1 MNITELARKLKVTSV
16 QLYELFPQ
24 IGIDVGR
31 RAIKIDDKVAHKI
44 LKNWSTYQPLL
55 FKKPDEEKPLADA
68 APEEKKPVAIPAVIT
83 VRDFAVLL
91 NVPVP
96 KLIVTLMNNG
106 ILTALNEKIDYDTAS
121 IIAEDLGFM
130 PHQLSEGQDEDAN
143 ITTIDFIKTTLESE
157 DPSTLLPRPPV
168 VVIMGHVDHGKTSLL
183 DAIRTTNVIATES
196 GGITQHIG
204 AYQVEVPPKEELK
217 SRVSETGR
225 GIPRQARDDH
235 SPAGRRMITFIDTP
249 GHEAFTTMR
258 SRGAKIADIAILVV
272 AADDGIKP
280 QTTEAIKIIRAAG
293 LPLIVA
299 VNKMDKPGADS
310 DKVKRELSDHGLIPE
325 DWGGSTICVPISA
338 KQHTGIDD
346 LLEMILLVAD
356 MEKEK
361 LVANPGGTTVA
372 TVIESHVDKNE
383 GPVATI
389 LVQNGTLRMNDFFVV
404 DHILYGK
411 ARLMKDHRGTVLSE
425 VLPSQPAKIIG
436 FKKAPRIGDCLTAMT
451 VLDESVGKMSKQ
463 KEQMAAGSVVSA
475 PKMSEKD
482 KGIPSVNIILKT
494 DTLGSL
500 EAIATALMKIEHPDV
515 KIKVVSKGLGAITT
529 ADILNAEAT
538 KSFVAGFH
546 VPLSAQVRDVALE
559 KRIDVKLYKIIY
571 ELIDDI
577 KLRVEALLAPLIQ
590 RTVVGSGT
598 VLKVFRNDHG
608 SMVVGVR
615 VLEGVFAPGARV
627 HVLRGEDKAGEGRI
641 KTVQLGKIEIKE
653 AISGQECGILYEGKV
668 ELAPDDVLQ
677 AYTEKKIKQTLD

>member
-44 LKNWSTYQPLL
+44 LKNWSQYQPLL
-55 FKKPDEEKPLADA
+55 FKKPEEQGLAA
-68 APEEKKPVAIPAVIT
+68 EIAPEEKKHVDIPAVIT

-91 NVPVP
+91 NLPVT

-121 IIAEDLGFM
+121 IIAEDLGFI
-130 PHQLSEGQDEDAN
+130 PHQLSEGQDDDALL
-143 ITTIDFIKTTLESE
+143 TTTDLIKTTIEAE
-157 DPSTLLPRPPV
+157 DSASLQSRPPV

-183 DAIRTTNVIATES
+183 DAIRTTNIIATES

-204 AYQVEVPPKEELK
+204 AYQVSKKMKASGQDKL
-217 SRVSETGR
+217 
-225 GIPRQARDDH
+225 
-235 SPAGRRMITFIDTP
+235 ITFIDTP

-280 QTTEAIKIIRAAG
+280 QTIEAIKIIRAAS

-299 VNKMDKPGADS
+299 INKMDKPGADI
-310 DKVKRELSDHGLIPE
+310 DRVKRELSDQGLIPE
-325 DWGGSTICVPISA
+325 DYGGSTICVPISA
-338 KQHTGIDD
+338 KKQTGIDE

-356 MEKEK
+356 IEKEK
-361 LVANPGGTTVA
+361 LVANPSGTTVA

-389 LVQNGTLRMNDFFVV
+389 LVQNGTLRANDFFVV

-411 ARLMKDHRGTVLSE
+411 ARLMKNHLGTVLTE
-425 VLPSQPAKIIG
+425 VMPSQPAKIIG

-451 VLDESVGKMSKQ
+451 TLDETVEKMSKQ
-463 KEQMAAGSVVSA
+463 TEQMAAGSVVSA
-475 PKMSEKD
+475 PKIAEKD
-482 KGIPSVNIILKT
+482 KGVPSVNIILKT

-515 KIKVVSKGLGAITT
+515 KIKVASKGLGAITT

-538 KSFVAGFH
+538 KSFIAGFH
-546 VPLSAQVRDVALE
+546 VPLSAQVRDVAQE
-559 KRIDVKLYKIIY
+559 KRVDIKLYKIIY

-577 KLRVEALLAPLIQ
+577 KVRVEELLAPLIQ
-590 RTVVGSGT
+590 KTIVGTGT

-615 VLEGVFAPGARV
+615 VLEGVFTPGARV
-627 HVLRGEDKAGEGRI
+627 HVLRGDTQVGDGRI
-641 KTVQLGKIEIKE
+641 KSVQLGKIEIKE
-653 AISGQECGILYEGKV
+653 AISGQECGILYEGRV
-668 ELAPDDVLQ
+668 ELAPDDTLQ
-677 AYTEKKIKQTLD
+677 SYTEKKIKRTLEP

>member
-1 MNITELARKLKVTSV
+1 MNITELARKLKVTSA

-44 LKNWSTYQPLL
+44 LKNWSAYQPLL
-55 FKKPDEEKPLADA
+55 FKKPAEEKPLEDVV
-68 APEEKKPVAIPAVIT
+68 PVEKKPVSIPAVIS

-91 NVPVP
+91 NLPVT

-106 ILTALNEKIDYDTAS
+106 ILSALNERIDYDTAS
-121 IIAEDLGFM
+121 IIAEDLGFA
-130 PHQLSEGQDEDAN
+130 PSQLSDTESDDTAL
-143 ITTIDFIKTTLESE
+143 TAIDFIKTTIEAEESE
-157 DPSTLLPRPPV
+157 SLIPRPPV

-204 AYQVEVPPKEELK
+204 AYQVLK
-217 SRVSETGR
+217 KMKASGH
-225 GIPRQARDDH
+225 DKY
-235 SPAGRRMITFIDTP
+235 ITFIDTP

-280 QTTEAIKIIRAAG
+280 QTIEAIKIIRAAG

-299 VNKMDKPGADS
+299 INKMDKPGADL
-310 DKVKRELSDHGLIPE
+310 DRVKRELSDQGLIPE
-325 DWGGSTICVPISA
+325 DYGGSTICVPISA
-338 KQHTGIDD
+338 KQQTGIDD

-356 MEKEK
+356 VEKDK
-361 LVANPGGTTVA
+361 LVANPNGTTVA

-389 LVQNGTLRMNDFFVV
+389 LVQNGTLHANDFFVI
-404 DHILYGK
+404 DHTLYGK
-411 ARLMKDHRGTVLSE
+411 ARLMKDHLGTVLTH

-451 VLDESVGKMSKQ
+451 TLDDTVEKMSKQ
-463 KEQMAAGSVVSA
+463 KEQMTTGSVVSA
-475 PKMSEKD
+475 PRLVEKD
-482 KGIPSVNIILKT
+482 KGIPSVNLILKT

-500 EAIATALMKIEHPDV
+500 EAIATALMKIDHPDV

-529 ADILNAEAT
+529 ADILSAEAT
-538 KSFVAGFH
+538 KSLIAGFH
-546 VPLSAQVRDVALE
+546 VPLSAQVRDVASE
-559 KRIDVKLYKIIY
+559 KKVDVKLYKIIY
-571 ELIDDI
+571 ELIDEI
-577 KLRVEALLAPLIQ
+577 KERVETLLAPLIQ
-590 RTVVGSGT
+590 RTVVGTGT
-598 VLKVFRNDHG
+598 ILKVFNSDHG
-608 SMVVGVR
+608 STIVGVR
-615 VLEGVFAPGARV
+615 VLEGVFTPGARV
-627 HVLRGEDKAGEGRI
+627 HVLRDGVQVGDGRI
-641 KTVQLGKIEIKE
+641 KSVQLGKIEIKE
-653 AISGQECGILYEGKV
+653 AISGQECGLLYEGRV
-668 ELAPDDVLQ
+668 ELTANDVFQ
-677 AYTEKKIKQTLD
+677 SFTEKKIKQTLES

>member
-1 MNITELARKLKVTSV
+1 MNITELARKLKVTST

-44 LKNWSTYQPLL
+44 LKNWSQYQPLL
-55 FKKPDEEKPLADA
+55 FKKPAEEEQGKDI
-68 APEEKKPVAIPAVIT
+68 APEEKKPVEIPPIIT
-83 VRDFAVLL
+83 VRDFAVVL
-91 NVPVP
+91 NLPVT
-96 KLIVTLMNNG
+96 KLIATLMNNG

-121 IIAEDLGFM
+121 IIAEDLGFI
-130 PHQLSEGQDEDAN
+130 PRQQSEQGDEDA
-143 ITTIDFIKTTLESE
+143 IMTTTNLIKTTIEAE
-157 DPSTLLPRPPV
+157 DPALLQSRPPV

-183 DAIRTTNVIATES
+183 DAVRKTNIIATES

-204 AYQVEVPPKEELK
+204 AYQISRKTKNSGEEK
-217 SRVSETGR
+217 F
-225 GIPRQARDDH
+225 
-235 SPAGRRMITFIDTP
+235 ITFIDTP

-280 QTTEAIKIIRAAG
+280 QTVEAIKIIRAAS

-299 VNKMDKPGADS
+299 INKIDKPGADIER
-310 DKVKRELSDHGLIPE
+310 VKRELSDHGLISE
-325 DWGGSTICVPISA
+325 DWGGTTVCVPISA
-338 KQHTGIDD
+338 KQYTGIDD
-346 LLEMILLVAD
+346 LLDMILLVAD
-356 MEKEK
+356 IEKEK
-361 LVANPGGTTVA
+361 LVANPAGTTVA

-389 LVQNGTLRMNDFFVV
+389 LVQNGTLRQNDFLVI

-411 ARLMKDHRGTVLSE
+411 ARLMKDYRGQALSH

-436 FKKAPRIGDCLTAMT
+436 FKRAPLIGDCLSAMT
-451 VLDESVGKMSKQ
+451 TLDESVAKMSKQ
-463 KEQMAAGSVVSA
+463 QEQMSAGSIVIA

-500 EAIATALMKIEHPDV
+500 EAIATTLMKIEHPDV
-515 KIKVVSKGLGAITT
+515 KIKVASKGLGAITT
-529 ADILNAEAT
+529 ADVLNAEAT
-538 KSFVAGFH
+538 KSFIAGFH
-546 VPLSAQVRDVALE
+546 VPLSAQVRDVASE
-559 KRIDVKLYKIIY
+559 KHVDIVLYKIIY

-577 KLRVEALLAPLIQ
+577 KKRVEELLAPLIS
-590 RTVVGSGT
+590 RTVTGSGT
-598 VLKVFRNDHG
+598 ILKVFRSDRG
-608 SMVVGVR
+608 SMVVGMR
-615 VLEGVFAPGARV
+615 VLEGTFTGGARV
-627 HVLRGEDKAGEGRI
+627 QVLRDGSTVGEGKI

-653 AISGQECGILYEGKV
+653 AVSGQECGILYEGRV

-677 AYTEKKIKQTLD
+677 SFTEKKIKQTLEQ